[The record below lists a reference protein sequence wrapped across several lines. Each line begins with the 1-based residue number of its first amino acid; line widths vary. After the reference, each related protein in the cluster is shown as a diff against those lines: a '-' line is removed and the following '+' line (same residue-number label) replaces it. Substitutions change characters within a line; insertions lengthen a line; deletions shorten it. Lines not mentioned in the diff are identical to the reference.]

1 MGREQKRRQEARRVK
16 QLLERGQV
24 DRRSLTAEEA
34 QKLFVCID
42 RGEVQQFG
50 IAALAAIE
58 LNGHYEAPWCCG
70 VPKMSLLDFAAW
82 RGRDSFVSAL
92 VAANADPTEKALDD
106 AASIMAKLPRS
117 YVAWLARAAALSR
130 LAGQAASVHL
140 SGANCICKDG
150 NSQFASLWV
159 FSPCAHRCC
168 PLCPWRAFRGFGYGQ
183 VPELLC
189 PVCGVSFQDPALS
202 FVGQRRGIIRHGPAG
217 PLAEHV
223 PCKTCGCLNAP
234 GSCCCINCSFAVSQ
248 VSSFTQE
255 PEAELQSLVFF
266 LPDWLRTHGQ
276 KTLRRRR
283 TLKKWQALPDEIP
296 EDMEER
302 FELQAALEA
311 SRPKHGNAGSSEF
324 CLPAFSAI
332 LTLCTPVWRPLLKCL
347 GYRDASLR
355 SAKAKAKAKRPL
367 AGAFRALS
375 PSEVAAEKLGVTRK
389 NRSERFRAAA
399 EVGDIRRVQA
409 MLDAGV
415 DIDSPN
421 EYGQTPLFL
430 AAFEGHRDV
439 VELLLS
445 WGADPAK
452 PCHGGG
458 LPALAPS
465 ASALRMLPSPRCPV
479 LPVRLPLPEHVA
491 HLGAL
496 HVDGFFEECFLTWLQ
511 ELWKSLPPAPFAHE
525 GDAPDEPLA
534 EESQQKKMACSR
546 SKARGRG
553 VDRSRQDSAP
563 QRSYYFDADG
573 LVTAQLAAAAECAGL
588 EAVPQMRFLHY
599 ARAGGSLPPHT
610 DLSRRDWH
618 TGQRTSHTFILY
630 LEGAAEEGGGETV
643 LLESLSGGPLAEVS
657 PVRGRLLIFPHDCAH
672 KAMPVVQPKL
682 LLRGE
687 MRIKTSIEAHR
698 FNNQLLLV
706 VAMPRGPGKRSNY
719 NLDYSRFNGVENQ
732 DQERCVDEAS
742 TDGAEDFAVALRNM
756 PPELQEAYR
765 LTMISRSTGD
775 EAAQKRANELV
786 LQAVDKGGPQVRETF
801 MKEISGHLPEG
812 TLRGMD
818 DSQFPQN
825 SMCRT
830 LSTFRPACSCDAY
843 MALPAPS
850 AVKAG
855 SGSACSSTCPPRPF
869 SFAQVRAPGP
879 DHRLSRIRP
888 DAIAGGRGG
897 PHVEASMHEPW
908 VLGGAALGGCGL
920 IARSAKRRGLR
931 RAALP
936 DLLQSTLGKRE
947 LKRVISWTLAQRGRQ
962 ETKDMLDNMK
972 TLGFSWATRAGISL
986 GVDDM
991 SVPAEKAALC
1001 DGSQQRQ
1008 LQAEAKYRNGEMTV
1022 VEKFLNVTEEW
1033 TRTSEQVKNEAVSN
1047 FKEND
1052 PNNPVYMM
1060 STSGA
1065 RGNISQVRQLVA
1077 MRGLMADAKGQ
1088 LIDVPIQHCLR
1099 EGMTVTD
1106 MLISGHGARKGVI
1119 DTALRTA
1126 NSGYLYRRLDFTGS
1140 PVVVRAEDCGTEDSI
1155 PMELKGMRDSVASF
1169 KDRIRGRVLGKPVF
1183 HPESKE
1189 VLFDAGH
1196 MLTADEAGDIET
1208 LWKSL
1213 AETVEVPPV
1222 HVRSPL
1228 GCRLHDGICAKCY
1241 GEDLSTPGEL
1251 VGVGHPSGTIAA
1263 QSMGEPGTQLT
1274 MRTFHTGGA
1283 FEGSAGEG
1291 VVAKHAGHVRLQ
1303 SSDGEISKDDVSRK
1317 VRSVSEWRRSPQG
1330 EVGCVLAKAA
1340 TLQITDGSHVLQTE
1354 NLEAGTYVKVLD
1366 GASVSFGQV
1375 LYQKP
1380 VKSSPST
1387 DEDDIETLDK
1397 PINSDQ
1403 DGEILVQPAD
1413 TLGSCIDEGGK
1424 LVWVL
1429 QGSAVDF
1436 EHEGSTLA
1444 VKEGDAVEPGQPLA
1458 QEWAATKC
1466 AGVPRFQEPP
1476 RSADKDAVSLRTD
1489 FDFFELAADRTTEYH
1504 KDVEIPPSL
1513 LEEPRN
1519 LPSVRPYLRQAV
1531 SRALDKADDIRS
1543 AKPAAPTSSS
1553 VFTQVWTDDAAPKLR
1568 ILCSPP
1574 SLEAGASI
1582 FPTSRNLTDDCVV
1595 PSGGLVLHVIWE
1607 GKKTILWAPE
1617 ESIPLLNEKKR
1628 QASEDK
1634 GQVKLGRPLLFK
1646 RTARTTIVQPDEH
1659 ESQSDVFV
1667 HRCKDR
1673 VYYSI
1678 DISSLDIDA
1687 DASWECAI
1695 KPGEVFLAPSKYF
1708 AEGFWWD
1715 AAEDDGVYLHS
1726 RAVPPNHAVIPEL
1739 PTTKIGSDWMIA
1751 EILDDPR
1758 AADSVR
1764 VLLRRTKSVKLPP
1777 ARCPVPSE
1785 SHTMT
1790 FWTPLR
1796 GNGVVE
1802 SAGPLVLAHE
1812 VSASV
1817 GRHYRDT
1824 HCTSIVPTRPA
1835 DGTSV
1840 PPRAFLNGTSLDVA
1854 SEWGPSSLCV
1864 VQHSPLGTPRAA
1876 VANSSWQEAMPRYIS
1891 CDESEH
1897 LIARRTLPSK
1907 ASGIVCRAKEGTRR
1921 LTAVVLNDQDLLRVP
1936 CHAQPSVRLGD
1947 LVRQHDRLSSKDVSP
1962 AAGQVVSVQT
1972 ASDGGAVALVF
1983 LRRASSYLVTN
1994 KGSVLVRD
2002 GNVVQMGDCL
2012 ATEPLAVPRTSDIVQ
2027 GLPRIDRLFEAANG
2041 QLQARLDRIF
2051 EEEAAQR
2058 SSLDAAYAARRRF
2071 EQELLAEIQSAYGEQ
2086 GVDISS
2092 KHIEAPVQVFS

>member
-1 MGREQKRRQEARRVK
+1 
-16 QLLERGQV
+16 
-24 DRRSLTAEEA
+24 
-34 QKLFVCID
+34 
-42 RGEVQQFG
+42 
-50 IAALAAIE
+50 
-58 LNGHYEAPWCCG
+58 
-70 VPKMSLLDFAAW
+70 
-82 RGRDSFVSAL
+82 
-92 VAANADPTEKALDD
+92 
-106 AASIMAKLPRS
+106 
-117 YVAWLARAAALSR
+117 
-130 LAGQAASVHL
+130 
-140 SGANCICKDG
+140 
-150 NSQFASLWV
+150 
-159 FSPCAHRCC
+159 
-168 PLCPWRAFRGFGYGQ
+168 
-183 VPELLC
+183 
-189 PVCGVSFQDPALS
+189 
-202 FVGQRRGIIRHGPAG
+202 
-217 PLAEHV
+217 
-223 PCKTCGCLNAP
+223 
-234 GSCCCINCSFAVSQ
+234 
-248 VSSFTQE
+248 
-255 PEAELQSLVFF
+255 
-266 LPDWLRTHGQ
+266 
-276 KTLRRRR
+276 
-283 TLKKWQALPDEIP
+283 
-296 EDMEER
+296 
-302 FELQAALEA
+302 
-311 SRPKHGNAGSSEF
+311 
-324 CLPAFSAI
+324 
-332 LTLCTPVWRPLLKCL
+332 
-347 GYRDASLR
+347 
-355 SAKAKAKAKRPL
+355 
-367 AGAFRALS
+367 
-375 PSEVAAEKLGVTRK
+375 
-389 NRSERFRAAA
+389 
-399 EVGDIRRVQA
+399 
-409 MLDAGV
+409 
-415 DIDSPN
+415 
-421 EYGQTPLFL
+421 
-430 AAFEGHRDV
+430 
-439 VELLLS
+439 
-445 WGADPAK
+445 
-452 PCHGGG
+452 
-458 LPALAPS
+458 
-465 ASALRMLPSPRCPV
+465 
-479 LPVRLPLPEHVA
+479 
-491 HLGAL
+491 
-496 HVDGFFEECFLTWLQ
+496 
-511 ELWKSLPPAPFAHE
+511 
-525 GDAPDEPLA
+525 
-534 EESQQKKMACSR
+534 
-546 SKARGRG
+546 
-553 VDRSRQDSAP
+553 
-563 QRSYYFDADG
+563 
-573 LVTAQLAAAAECAGL
+573 
-588 EAVPQMRFLHY
+588 
-599 ARAGGSLPPHT
+599 
-610 DLSRRDWH
+610 
-618 TGQRTSHTFILY
+618 
-630 LEGAAEEGGGETV
+630 
-643 LLESLSGGPLAEVS
+643 
-657 PVRGRLLIFPHDCAH
+657 
-672 KAMPVVQPKL
+672 
-682 LLRGE
+682 
-687 MRIKTSIEAHR
+687 
-698 FNNQLLLV
+698 
-706 VAMPRGPGKRSNY
+706 
-719 NLDYSRFNGVENQ
+719 
-732 DQERCVDEAS
+732 
-742 TDGAEDFAVALRNM
+742 
-756 PPELQEAYR
+756 
-765 LTMISRSTGD
+765 
-775 EAAQKRANELV
+775 
-786 LQAVDKGGPQVRETF
+786 
-801 MKEISGHLPEG
+801 
-812 TLRGMD
+812 
-818 DSQFPQN
+818 
-825 SMCRT
+825 
-830 LSTFRPACSCDAY
+830 

-855 SGSACSSTCPPRPF
+855 SGSACSSTCPPCPPCPSF
-869 SFAQVRAPGP
+869 SVARVRAPGP
-879 DHRLSRIRP
+879 DHPLSRSIRP
-888 DAIAGGRGG
+888 DAITGGL
-897 PHVEASMHEPW
+897 HAEASKYEPW
-908 VLGGAALGGCGL
+908 VLGGAALGAGCGL
-920 IARSAKRRGLR
+920 IARSAKKRRGLR

-1126 NSGYLYRRLDFTGS
+1126 DSGYLYRRLDFTAS

-1155 PMELKGMRDSVASF
+1155 PMEVQGMRDSVASF
-1169 KDRIRGRVLGKPVF
+1169 KDRIRGRVLGKPVL

-1213 AETVEVPPV
+1213 AKTIEVPPV

-1228 GCRLHDGICAKCY
+1228 GCRLHGGICANCY

-1251 VGVGHPSGTIAA
+1251 VSVGHPSGTIAA

-1303 SSDGEISKDDVSRK
+1303 SSYDKISKDDVSRK
-1317 VRSVSEWRRSPQG
+1317 VRSVSQWKRSPQG
-1330 EVGCVLAKAA
+1330 EVGCVLAEAA
-1340 TLQITDGSHVLQTE
+1340 TLEITDGSHVLQTE
-1354 NLEAGTYVKVLD
+1354 SLEIGTYVKVLD

-1380 VKSSPST
+1380 AKSSSST

-1436 EHEGSTLA
+1436 QHEGSTLA

-1466 AGVPRFQEPP
+1466 SGVPRFQEPP
-1476 RSADKDAVSLRTD
+1476 RYCDKDAVSLRTD

-1504 KDVEIPPSL
+1504 KNVEIPPSL

-1519 LPSVRPYLRQAV
+1519 MKSSVRPYLRQAV
-1531 SRALDKADDIRS
+1531 SRALDKADDIRC
-1543 AKPAAPTSSS
+1543 AKPAAPASSS
-1553 VFTQVWTDDAAPKLR
+1553 VFTQVWTDDAVLKLR

-1582 FPTSRNLTDDCVV
+1582 FPTSRSLTDDCVA

-1607 GKKTILWAPE
+1607 GNETILWAPE

-1628 QASEDK
+1628 EASEDK
-1634 GQVKLGRPLLFK
+1634 GQVKFGRPLLFK
-1646 RTARTTIVQPDEH
+1646 RTAQTTALQPDEH
-1659 ESQSDVFV
+1659 ASQGDAFV

-1673 VYYSI
+1673 VYYSR
-1678 DISSLDIDA
+1678 DMSTLDIDT
-1687 DASWECAI
+1687 DDSWECAI

-1708 AEGFWWD
+1708 AEGLWWD
-1715 AAEDDGVYLHS
+1715 AAEDDGVYLYS

-1739 PTTKIGSDWMIA
+1739 PTTKIGSDWMMA

-1777 ARCPVPSE
+1777 ARCPAPSE
-1785 SHTMT
+1785 SHTVA
-1790 FWTPLR
+1790 FWTPRR
-1796 GNGVVE
+1796 GNGIVE
-1802 SAGPLVLAHE
+1802 SVGPVVLAHE
-1812 VSASV
+1812 VTASV
-1817 GRHYRDT
+1817 GRHYQDT
-1824 HCTSIVPTRPA
+1824 HCTSVVSTRPA
-1835 DGTSV
+1835 DGASV
-1840 PPRAFLNGTSLDVA
+1840 LPRAFLNGTSLDVA

-1891 CDESEH
+1891 CDEAEQ

-1907 ASGIVCRAKEGTRR
+1907 ASGIVCRAEEGTRR
-1921 LTAVVLNDQDLLRVP
+1921 LTAVVLNEQDLLRVP

-1947 LVRQHDRLSSKDVSP
+1947 LVRQHDRLSSKDASP

-1972 ASDGGAVALVF
+1972 ASIAWRESGRLGRPCEDGGAVAVVY

-2041 QLQARLDRIF
+2041 QLQARLARIF

-2071 EQELLAEIQSAYGEQ
+2071 EQELLAEIQSAYGVQ

-2092 KHIEAPVQVFS
+2092 KHIEAGPSSHLAVAVPLGLRCGCTQSR